1 MAPDSRRISAMPGG
15 RAHYA
20 QLSTTL
26 RRRGQNRPSGLFI
39 YHYDKIGLHSVT

>member
-26 RRRGQNRPSGLFI
+26 AGGAKTGRRGCLFI
-39 YHYDKIGLHSVT
+39 ITTKLGCIL